1 MAKRIFNATEIEKE
15 NMLLF
20 HFHRG
25 QFISEFASLEKF
37 IDMFLTKYFTGKEE
51 YKDFNN
57 IILDRLTFEMKRQS
71 LNTIL
76 SNLELSNG
84 FVKTKKNSFSHNK
97 LMDNL
102 VKLNNIRNK
111 FAHSMVVN
119 VADKNANYAMAL
131 VSFRDDVNV
140 TYYSPKEYDNLLMMI
155 NSCRI
160 EIELKTE
167 NL

>member
-1 MAKRIFNATEIEKE
+1 
-15 NMLLF
+15 
-20 HFHRG
+20 
-25 QFISEFASLEKF
+25 
-37 IDMFLTKYFTGKEE
+37 
-51 YKDFNN
+51 
-57 IILDRLTFEMKRQS
+57 
-71 LNTIL
+71 
-76 SNLELSNG
+76 
-84 FVKTKKNSFSHNK
+84 
-97 LMDNL
+97 MDNL

-160 EIELKTE
+160 ELELKNTPST
-167 NL
+167 NNYFFTGSAYHQKMSHS